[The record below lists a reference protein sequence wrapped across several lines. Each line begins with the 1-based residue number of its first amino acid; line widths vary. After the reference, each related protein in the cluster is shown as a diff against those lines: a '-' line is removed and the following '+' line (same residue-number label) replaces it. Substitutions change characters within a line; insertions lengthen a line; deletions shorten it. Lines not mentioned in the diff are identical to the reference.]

1 MRAEMTKKIFLS
13 LILFILFSG
22 ADKSKS
28 PLGYREDAVVVKGKE
43 IPSMLGAEIERFS
56 LFRWSGK
63 NFEPV
68 AFQIDER
75 TQEGNFIFPNGKK
88 KNPELSN
95 GQLDALDELVFMAWD
110 TGASAPEP
118 ISFPEK
124 ASQGVE
130 IIITDDIQGK
140 KASVYL
146 FSFANSPPRSEIDYV
161 EHFVEEGR
169 NYVRSFSYLFGEPIK
184 QGFFDRLHLVSPDG
198 VVAENMVDR
207 IKGRGFIRSLG
218 GLVKFNAGEQDTPAE
233 LVAWIDGPVRVV
245 RRMEGGV
252 NLFGLKI
259 KLAGGSD
266 NIFYQNYFYTP
277 IFFTLPAGASSIMKG
292 SYMIYTIDFNKNF
305 LPSYYFDGVNK
316 EPVVLDGRM
325 DERERNLDMSSDHNW
340 YAVGGEKGN
349 LVVRMIIP
357 VQWKDYATMT
367 AFYVDDESQSD
378 PPESEIGRHQP
389 GFKLSG
395 MFEAPSGKYNYYL
408 YYMVSDKKLTQENVG
423 VWLDI
428 LDHPLKITS
437 KALTKK

>member
-1 MRAEMTKKIFLS
+1 MRKEIGEKLFLA
-13 LILFILFSG
+13 LILFVIFSG
-22 ADKSKS
+22 VDRNKS

-43 IPSMLGAEIERFS
+43 IASMLGTEIGRLS
-56 LFRWSGK
+56 LFRWNGK
-63 NFEPV
+63 NFETIP
-68 AFQIDER
+68 FQIDEK
-75 TQEGNFIFPNGKK
+75 TAEGNFIFSNGKK
-88 KNPELSN
+88 KNPELADGKLS
-95 GQLDALDELVFMAWD
+95 GQDELVFMAWD
-110 TGASAPEP
+110 SGPSAPQD

-124 ASQGVE
+124 ADKGVE
-130 IIITDDIQGK
+130 IVISDVILGK

-146 FSFANSPPRSEIDYV
+146 FSFTNSPPRSEIDYV

-169 NYVRSFSYLFGEPIK
+169 NYVRSARYLFGEPIK
-184 QGFFDRLHLVSPDG
+184 QGFFDRLHLVNSDG

-218 GLVKFNAGEQDTPAE
+218 GLVKFNAGEGDTPAE

-266 NIFYQNYFYTP
+266 NVFYQNYFYTP
-277 IFFTLPAGASSIMKG
+277 IFFNLPAGASSIMKG

-316 EPVVLDGRM
+316 NQMILDGKM
-325 DERERNLDMSSDHNW
+325 DEKELDLDFSSDHNW
-340 YAVGGEKGN
+340 YAVAGDKGN

-357 VQWKDYATMT
+357 EQWKDYARMT
-367 AFYVDDESQSD
+367 AFYVDDDSQSD
-378 PPESEIGRHQP
+378 PPESELGRHQP

-428 LDHPLKITS
+428 LDHPLRITS
-437 KALTKK
+437 KALARK